1 MSTSFSDLFA
11 NSGAELVYSATLTT
25 SGTWSKPTEIDDNDD
40 VYIYLNAGG
49 GGGENNDNAPGRGG
63 NGGDGAV
70 FRCKGRD
77 LPSSIAYVIGSGG
90 AVGSAGGNTTF
101 GEITVVGGKSG
112 TSAVDNDSTAPPLAD
127 KWSRGTT
134 GGGGNQNISL
144 ITWYG
149 GGGGTSSGTP
159 GKSMFA
165 GSGGNGSGDNAQIP
179 GGGGGRKQPGKRGE
193 IRIAVTRG

>member
-1 MSTSFSDLFA
+1 MSTTFSDLFA
-11 NSGAELVYSATLTT
+11 NSGAKLVYSVTLTT
-25 SGTWSKPTEIDDNDD
+25 SGTFSKPADIEDNDD

-49 GGGENNDNAPGRGG
+49 GGGENNDNAAGRGG

-77 LPSSIAYVIGSGG
+77 LPSSVAYLIGSGG
-90 AVGSAGGNTTF
+90 AMGSAGGNTTF

-112 TSAVDNDSTAPPLAD
+112 ASDADNDGTAPPLAD
-127 KWSRGTT
+127 KWSRGTRGVGGSQNILSVVWYGA
-134 GGGGNQNISL
+134 GGGASN
-144 ITWYG
+144 
-149 GGGGTSSGTP
+149 GTP

-165 GSGGNGSGDNAQIP
+165 GDGGNGSGDNAQIP

-193 IRIAVTRG
+193 ISIFACRG